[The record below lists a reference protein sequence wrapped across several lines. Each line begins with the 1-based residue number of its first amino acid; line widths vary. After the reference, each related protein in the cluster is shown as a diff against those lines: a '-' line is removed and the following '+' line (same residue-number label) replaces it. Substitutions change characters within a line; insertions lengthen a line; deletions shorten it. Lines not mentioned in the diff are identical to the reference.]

1 MRAFTQRPR
10 ASHGAESDERTP
22 TVNSHFGHGKPSS
35 EQEPTAISSDG
46 LSARFGHDFG
56 RLPLRAGAVPPLQA
70 KPTVSTPGDRFE
82 REAESVAERV
92 SRMPEPSLMR
102 ACACGGDCPK
112 CSQGNGEHQKLQARP
127 ADPAAAATAAAP
139 PSVGEVTRSS
149 GETLDPST
157 RRFMEPRFGYDF
169 SRVRVH
175 TDARAQQSARDVRAR
190 AYTVGRDIV
199 FAAGQYAPHTEAGRR
214 LLAHELTHVAQQSA
228 GQPTALVQREGE
240 EEQPGEGDG
249 DGPNPPPIP
258 EAPPPVSA
266 TPTSEEAAPE
276 EAAPELTGPGPF
288 FGHTTEITLE
298 TGNTA
303 ASPLNNLVHQQVCVD
318 GYSAVGRKRCFSFGA
333 DGVQAPQFST
343 TWLGWSSIVA
353 GALLHGLIYESV
365 PVSSA
370 SIANRHVPTMAQAA
384 NWLDYMTGTRLGLTD
399 GYSVARH
406 NCRAFS
412 QWEFRDAPLHW

>member
-1 MRAFTQRPR
+1 
-10 ASHGAESDERTP
+10 
-22 TVNSHFGHGKPSS
+22 V
-35 EQEPTAISSDG
+35 
-46 LSARFGHDFG
+46 
-56 RLPLRAGAVPPLQA
+56 
-70 KPTVSTPGDRFE
+70 
-82 REAESVAERV
+82 
-92 SRMPEPSLMR
+92 LMR
-102 ACACGGDCPK
+102 ACSCGGDCPK
-112 CSQGNGEHQKLQARP
+112 CSEGNAEPERLQAKH
-127 ADPAAAATAAAP
+127 ADPTGAVAAAVP

-149 GETLDPST
+149 GEALDQST
-157 RRFMEPRFGYDF
+157 RRFMEPRLGYDF

-175 TDARAQQSARDVRAR
+175 TDARAQQSARDVRAL

-199 FAAGQYAPHTEAGRR
+199 FAAGQYAPQTEAGRR

-228 GQPTALVQREGE
+228 GQPTALIQRQGEEGE
-240 EEQPGEGDG
+240 RPGEGDG

-258 EAPPPVSA
+258 EAPPAVSS
-266 TPTSEEAAPE
+266 TTSSEEAAPE
-276 EAAPELTGPGPF
+276 EESPELSGPGPF

-353 GALLHGLIYESV
+353 GALLHGVLYESV

-370 SIANRHVPTMAQAA
+370 SVASRHVPTMAQAA